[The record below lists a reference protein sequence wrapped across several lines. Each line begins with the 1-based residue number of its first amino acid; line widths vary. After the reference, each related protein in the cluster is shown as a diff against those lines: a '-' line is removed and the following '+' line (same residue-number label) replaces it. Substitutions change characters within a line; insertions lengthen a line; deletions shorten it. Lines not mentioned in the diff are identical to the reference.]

1 MNENRNKAELSALP
15 WWTWI
20 LPFFIANLGTW
31 LSVWF
36 KTDPGASLWYLPTA
50 LGIVMAYW
58 WGPRVLFGI
67 YLNAVVCAPLWDLPW
82 QWSFLYALPETIE
95 VGLSWL
101 FFIKIVG
108 GKYWLPDLK
117 NVGGFLLF
125 GSVTPTVIA
134 NAYLVMQLYL
144 LGDIPQNAIW
154 DNWQVVLSADLA
166 TQFVLAVPLLVLF
179 TKPMQ
184 AKGWTQTK
192 DNLSQV
198 SLLPDNRNSLRD
210 IVLIIVILGIALI
223 AILVF
228 PIHDL
233 WILYGFLMIFIAIRY
248 GVNMAIIGTSWI
260 GILTFLVPVILTGK
274 LGLATATYGDFVS
287 TNFDILFLCGVTLLT
302 GRTISDLFMEITE
315 RKRAEEQVSLLQT
328 ITLEVAAARDLSSAL
343 QVVLRRVCEKTGW
356 VYGQAWVPRRDK
368 SVLDCDAAWFLD
380 TSLEKFRVISMGL
393 TFPPGRGLPGRV
405 LLSKQPVWL
414 EDATLDPN
422 FPRAESAVESGL
434 KAALAVPIL
443 ADGEIVAVIEF
454 FLHEQRTED
463 ERLVKVIAAVAAQLG
478 LVLERKRVEGLLE
491 ERQHLLQKILDTE
504 PGTVYIYDL
513 EERRNVY
520 INRYWLL
527 AFGYTE
533 EETQAMGDQLLIRIF
548 HPDDLARISMHHA
561 NWQQADGGDIREIEY
576 RVRSKDGEWCW
587 LHSHETAFARDESG
601 RVKQILGISYEITER
616 KLAQEALRRSE
627 QQLGLIYD
635 TVSDIIFLLSI
646 EPDEHYRFVSVNQA
660 FLQTTGLKSAQV
672 IGSYADEIIPS
683 ESQQL
688 VFGNY
693 KRAIQERIP
702 VTWEEVSEYPA
713 GQKTAIVTVNA
724 VYNEEAICTH
734 LVGAV
739 HDITERKQME
749 KVVVEERDFSDA
761 ILNSLPG
768 VFYFYDHAGKFM
780 RWNKNFEIVSGYSAI
795 EIAQMH
801 PLDFFKG
808 KEKEYLAERIQQV
821 FERGESDAEAPFTAK
836 NGESL
841 PYYFTG
847 KRIEMEGQPYLIG
860 MGIDITR
867 RKQAEEE
874 LAKRAEQ
881 MRALASYVESVREDE
896 RTRIAREIHDE
907 FGQFLTALKMDLA
920 WVSRRLPANDEKR
933 ERLNQASVLVDENV
947 IRVQRIATE
956 LRPGL
961 LDDLG
966 LVTALDWPANEFSK
980 HTGLLCE
987 LNLPEQDLKLD
998 PALNTT
1004 LFRIFQETLTNV
1016 VRHAQASRV
1025 NVSLQKQEPTLILSI
1040 QDNGRGITE
1049 AELNDPN
1056 SLGLLGLRE
1065 RVAQWEGELSIR
1077 GEAGRGTTVTVQI
1090 PLSKNGDSL

>member
-1 MNENRNKAELSALP
+1 MQVNRNTAGSSSLP

-50 LGIVMAYW
+50 LGIVMVYW
-58 WGPRVLFGI
+58 WGPRVLLGI
-67 YLNAVVCAPLWDLPW
+67 YLNAVLCAPLWDLPW
-82 QWSFLYALPETIE
+82 QWSFLYALPETFE

-101 FFIKIVG
+101 LFIKIAR
-108 GKYWLPDLK
+108 GKYWLPDLR
-117 NVGGFLLF
+117 NVTAFLLF
-125 GSVTPTVIA
+125 GSLVPTAIA
-134 NAYLVMQLYL
+134 NIYLVLQLYL
-144 LGDIPQNAIW
+144 LGDIAQNTIG
-154 DNWQVVLSADLA
+154 DNWQVVFSADLA

-179 TKPMQ
+179 TKLMSE
-184 AKGWTQTK
+184 KGWTQIK
-192 DNLSQV
+192 ENISQLP
-198 SLLPDNRNSLRD
+198 LLPEDRNSLRD
-210 IVLIIVILGIALI
+210 IIFILTILAAALL
-223 AILVF
+223 AILLF
-228 PIHDL
+228 SIHDP
-233 WILYGFLMIFIAIRY
+233 WIFYGFLMILMAIRY
-248 GVNMAIIGTSWI
+248 GVSMAVIGTSWI
-260 GILTFLVPVILTGK
+260 GILAFLAPVILTRK
-274 LGLATATYGDFVS
+274 LGLSTATYGDFVS

-328 ITLEVAAARDLSSAL
+328 ITLEVVAARDLSSAL
-343 QVVLRRVCEKTGW
+343 EVVLRRVCEKTGW
-356 VYGQAWVPRRDK
+356 VYGQAWVPRLDK
-368 SVLDCDAAWFLD
+368 SVLDCDAAWF
-380 TSLEKFRVISMGL
+380 SNVGLEKFRVISMGL

-405 LLSKQPVWL
+405 LSSKQPVWL
-414 EDATLDPN
+414 EDATLDSN
-422 FPRAESAVESGL
+422 FPRAESAVENGL

-533 EETQAMGDQLLIRIF
+533 EETQAMGDELLVRIF
-548 HPDDLARISMHHA
+548 HPDDLARISTHHA
-561 NWQQADGGDIREIEY
+561 NWQQADEGDIREIEY
-576 RVRSKDGEWCW
+576 RVRSKAGEWCW
-587 LHSHETAFARDESG
+587 LHSHEAAFARDESG
-601 RVKQILGISYEITER
+601 IVKQILGISYEITER

-646 EPDEHYRFVSVNQA
+646 EPDGHYRFVSVNKA
-660 FLQTTGLKSAQV
+660 FLQTTGLKSDQV
-672 IGSYADEIIPS
+672 IGRYADEIIPP
-683 ESQQL
+683 ESHHL
-688 VFGNY
+688 VFDNY
-693 KRAIQERIP
+693 KKAIQERIP

-724 VYNEEAICTH
+724 VYNEDAICTH

-739 HDITERKQME
+739 HDITERTQME
-749 KVVVEERDFSDA
+749 NVVLEERDFSDA
-761 ILNSLPG
+761 MLNSLPG
-768 VFYFYDHAGKFM
+768 VFYFYDHTGKFL
-780 RWNKNFEIVSGYSAI
+780 RWNKNFEVVSGYSGK

-801 PLDFFKG
+801 PLDFFEG
-808 KEKEYLAERIQQV
+808 EEKDYIAGRIGQV
-821 FERGESDAEAPFTAK
+821 FDLGESDAEANFTAK
-836 NGESL
+836 NGELL

-847 KRIEMEGQPYLIG
+847 KRVELEGQPYLIG
-860 MGIDITR
+860 MGIDIAR

-920 WVSRRLPANDEKR
+920 WVSRRLPSGDEKR
-933 ERLNQASVLVDENV
+933 ERLNQASMLVDENV
-947 IRVQRIATE
+947 ILVQRIATE

-966 LVTALDWPANEFSK
+966 LITALDWQAHEFSK
-980 HTGLLCE
+980 HSGLLCE
-987 LNLPEQDLKLD
+987 MNLPEQDLKLD
-998 PALNTT
+998 TALSTT

-1016 VRHAQASRV
+1016 ARHAQASRV
-1025 NVSLQKQEPTLILSI
+1025 DVSLQERDQALLLTVR
-1040 QDNGRGITE
+1040 DNGRGITE
-1049 AELNDPN
+1049 AQLNDPN

-1065 RVAQWEGELSIR
+1065 RVAQWKGELSIH
-1077 GEAGRGTTVTVQI
+1077 GEAGRGTTVIVQI
-1090 PLSKNGDSL
+1090 PLSTNGDSS